1 VTNLRGAAAGLGA
14 AVLFGVSAPIAKLL
28 VAHTGPLLLS
38 ALLYLGAG
46 LGLTAIRLAARSR
59 REAALRRADLGLL
72 GAVAL
77 AGGVAGPLL
86 LLIGLQRVSAVMGS
100 LLLNLEAVFTIVLAV
115 LLFREHLSQWAA
127 LAAALIVGGSTVLAL
142 GPGDLS
148 AHVVGIVAVAG
159 ACLCWGL
166 DNNLTQKLSLR
177 DPIAVVQYKTLAA
190 GSFSLALA
198 LATGAR
204 RPGPGV
210 IGAALLVGLCSYGLS
225 IVLDVYALRLLGA
238 AREAAFFATAPFVG
252 ALAAVP
258 IVGERFGGAELAGGA
273 LMLAGVAVLLRERHS
288 HAHTHDAV
296 EHEHLHSHDEHHQH
310 EHPPGVD
317 ATVPHTHRHRH
328 APLTHAHPH
337 VSDLHHRHRH

>member
-38 ALLYLGAG
+38 GLIYLGAG

-100 LLLNLEAVFTIVLAV
+100 LLLNLEAVFTIALAV
-115 LLFREHLSQWAA
+115 LLFREHLSPLAA

-148 AHVVGIVAVAG
+148 AHAVGIVAVAG

-177 DPIAVVQYKTLAA
+177 DPITVVQYKTLAA

-204 RPGPGV
+204 LPGPGV
-210 IGAALLVGLCSYGLS
+210 IGAALLVGLGSYGLS

-258 IVGERFGGAELAGGA
+258 IVGERLGGAELAGGA
-273 LMLAGVAVLLRERHS
+273 LMLVGVLVLLRERHS
-288 HAHTHDAV
+288 HAHAHDAV
-296 EHEHLHSHDEHHQH
+296 EHEHLHTHDEHHQH

-317 ATVPHTHRHRH
+317 ATAPHTHRHRH

-337 VSDLHHRHRH
+337 VSDSHHRHRH